1 VTAAR
6 TLSLAAIALN
16 LLFGAEIPAA
26 EVAWER
32 DWSHAFER
40 ARAEQKMVFVD
51 FWASWCKPCLEMDRR
66 TFPDPR
72 VSVQLSDFV
81 LLKVDVDRSTAART
95 RRVSSFP
102 TYIVFDP
109 GEKER
114 FRFSGFQEP
123 EPFASKLSLA
133 RRAAPGMIQ
142 AALALSEKESAEK
155 SLLLGHAYLK
165 ARATTDAREAF
176 ERARKLAS
184 REGNAALAQ
193 AAETQAALT
202 WTLEGKAEKTLTL
215 LEKIAEKPANAEC
228 EAGVWIAIGHTRR
241 TMKDTAAAAAAYKR
255 ALAACPENSPLRQDA
270 EASLAA
276 LNH

>member
-1 VTAAR
+1 M
-6 TLSLAAIALN
+6 LSLAAIALLN
-16 LLFGAEIPAA
+16 LLLGAEIPAS
-26 EVAWER
+26 EVVWER
-32 DWSHAFER
+32 DWNHAFER
-40 ARAEQKMVFVD
+40 ARAEQKMIFVD
-51 FWASWCKPCLEMDRR
+51 FWAAWCKPCLEMDRR

-72 VSVQLSDFV
+72 VTVELSDFV
-81 LLKVDVDRSTAART
+81 LLKMDVDRTTAARM

-109 GEKER
+109 GERER

-142 AALALSEKESAEK
+142 AALALSKKESAEGFF
-155 SLLLGHAYLK
+155 LLAHAYLK
-165 ARATTDAREAF
+165 ARATADAREAF
-176 ERARKLAS
+176 EHARKLAA

-202 WTLEGKAEKTLTL
+202 WTLESNAGKTLKL

-228 EAGVWIAIGHTRR
+228 ETGVWIAIGHTRR

-276 LNH
+276 LYR